1 MEKWENSN
9 GFRQKFET
17 KKGYYIAHFKFR
29 NKKLTAMNEKSRQA
43 LQDDLDDKLIPLLHE
58 LQQLHGIKVLEGN
71 YDLKIF
77 RQDYFLSKQSE
88 VSKL

>member
-1 MEKWENSN
+1 
-9 GFRQKFET
+9 
-17 KKGYYIAHFKFR
+17 
-29 NKKLTAMNEKSRQA
+29 MNEKSRKA
-43 LQDDLDDKLIPLLHE
+43 LQDDLDEQMIPLLNE

-88 VSKL
+88 VIHELVCSIFFD